1 MSEPAENST
10 EAVNKPK
17 TELITSTDED
27 PFAESA
33 TPLQGRKKGFP
44 VMPSRH
50 NMLGMPSQPRPDA
63 REKMRPRNGPPIS
76 EWEAVLIGKRLVP
89 EDAEDNEN
97 VGLPVP
103 RTGTSLRSRCRLLD

>member
-17 TELITSTDED
+17 RELIISTDED

-33 TPLQGRKKGFP
+33 TPLQGRTKGFP
-44 VMPSRH
+44 VMPHPH
-50 NMLGMPSQPRPDA
+50 NMLGMLSEPRPDG
-63 REKMRPRNGPPIS
+63 REKMRPRNGPPID
-76 EWEAVLIGKRLVP
+76 EWEAVLIGKRMIQ
-89 EDAEDNEN
+89 EDAEDNED

-103 RTGTSLRSRCRLLD
+103 RMGTSLG